1 MAQPGSELRSK
12 VAELVAGQ
20 ALTRQQFAAQFEAAS
35 EKLWCIAAAVLSDRV
50 GAEDVVQEATL
61 VAMDKL
67 HEFEPGTSF
76 TAWMGQIVR
85 YTALNEHRRRRR
97 ESTNLRRAK
106 TSGAVSAPEQKGA
119 TTGEFDADVAAAIDA
134 LDETAR
140 ACLLMK
146 TTMDLSYEQ
155 IADAL
160 GIPAGTAMSHVFRAR
175 KSVRERVASAKS
187 QRKGNAL

>member
-1 MAQPGSELRSK
+1 M
-12 VAELVAGQ
+12 VAGQ
-20 ALTRQQFAAQFEAAS
+20 VLTRQQFAAEFAAAS
-35 EKLWCIAAAVLSDRV
+35 EKLWCIAAAVLSDKV

-61 VAMDKL
+61 VAMSKL
-67 HEFEPGTSF
+67 HEFESGTSF

-97 ESTNLRRAK
+97 ESTNLRRTK
-106 TSGAVSAPEQKGA
+106 TVGAVSALEKKGA
-119 TTGEFDADVAAAIDA
+119 ATGGLDADVAEAIDS

-175 KSVRERVASAKS
+175 KAVRERVMRANA
-187 QRKGNAL
+187 RDKGRTP